1 MIQSGRRE
9 DFLILVEQCGVCRE
23 AESRSWG
30 GTLYFWGSSFTSPLL
45 ITWFLLPL
53 LSGGGERRATYIK
66 MDTLTEY
73 LFLKERERANWKT
86 IRLHFKWW
94 WRRQLFQ
101 ANRRPKLWQPVGDV
115 FTRLSSSGKL
125 ILLFLFQQLS
135 QGSCPS
141 LTRSCRPGLNDWS
154 RKGLDSWWAKQGPTY
169 LANFQGRNVGW
180 RVLSICVTKLKR
192 YEARRY
198 PGIGIGISMEKGPLS
213 G

>member
-101 ANRRPKLWQPVGDV
+101 AVEDPNCDSPLATCSLASLLLENS
-115 FTRLSSSGKL
+115 FSSSYSNNCPKGAV
-125 ILLFLFQQLS
+125 LLLH
-135 QGSCPS
+135 
-141 LTRSCRPGLNDWS
+141 
-154 RKGLDSWWAKQGPTY
+154 GPAD
-169 LANFQGRNVGW
+169 LV
-180 RVLSICVTKLKR
+180 
-192 YEARRY
+192 
-198 PGIGIGISMEKGPLS
+198 
-213 G
+213 